1 MLQLILFCDNRLSK
15 SVSALPYK
23 VYVLAYCIYTN
34 LNICINTVIISCFW
48 SVCENK

>member
-1 MLQLILFCDNRLSK
+1 MSQLILFCDNRLSK

-34 LNICINTVIISCFW
+34 LNMHQHCHNGLFLV
-48 SVCENK
+48 